1 MATSEARADG
11 SERLARTLK
20 AAGVTEVFALHGAV
34 GAQVGD
40 GAVGQAVVVKPLTA
54 ANMIGNGG
62 PDGAFA
68 PIGRVRAAD
77 TPGTLLTLPSAV
89 PLEHGALAE
98 PLAVAFH
105 AVRQG
110 SHRPAHAGGGAGR
123 RPRRPGLGHRPEARG
138 CARRGRAGPRRPAPR
153 DGLPA
158 RRRPRRRADGRGL
171 AHHGAAIAP
180 YVSHRL
186 PRPQFPQALA
196 LALVLAAIRSTRPSC
211 W

>member
-20 AAGVTEVFALHGAV
+20 AAGVT
-34 GAQVGD
+34 
-40 GAVGQAVVVKPLTA
+40 AVGQAVVVKPLTA

-110 SHRPAHAGGGAGR
+110 SHRPAPAGGKSNC
-123 RPRRPGLGHRPEARG
+123 LCE
-138 CARRGRAGPRRPAPR
+138 
-153 DGLPA
+153 
-158 RRRPRRRADGRGL
+158 RRRICRR
-171 AHHGAAIAP
+171 
-180 YVSHRL
+180 S
-186 PRPQFPQALA
+186 
-196 LALVLAAIRSTRPSC
+196 STCR
-211 W
+211 